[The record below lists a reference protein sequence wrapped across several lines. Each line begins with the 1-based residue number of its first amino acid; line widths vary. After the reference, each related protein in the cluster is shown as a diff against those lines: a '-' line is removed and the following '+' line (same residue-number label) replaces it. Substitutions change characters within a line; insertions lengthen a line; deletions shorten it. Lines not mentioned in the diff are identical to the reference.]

1 MSRPRIWRKVKN
13 SSLNENSDVV
23 FFDGV
28 CNLCNAFVDFVIRR
42 NSVFRF
48 SSLQG
53 KTASQSLPAA
63 LVRDLPSVVLVSH
76 GIVYIESTAALK
88 VLSQL
93 GGLWPLMAVFYLVP
107 KMLRDSI
114 YRWIGRHRY
123 TWFGKRETCRLP
135 SLEER
140 SRFLD

>member
-1 MSRPRIWRKVKN
+1 VKN
-13 SSLNENSDVV
+13 SSPNENSDIV

-42 NSVFRF
+42 NSDLRF

-53 KTASQSLPAA
+53 QTAAKTLPPQ
-63 LVRDLPSVVLVSH
+63 LVNDLPSVVLKH
-76 GIVYIESTAALK
+76 GDQVFTESTAALK
-88 VLSQL
+88 ILVQL
-93 GGLWPLMAVFYLVP
+93 NGLWFLMGVFLIVP
-107 KMLRDSI
+107 KLLRDPV

-123 TWFGKRETCRLP
+123 AWFGKRETCRLP
-135 SLEER
+135 TPEER